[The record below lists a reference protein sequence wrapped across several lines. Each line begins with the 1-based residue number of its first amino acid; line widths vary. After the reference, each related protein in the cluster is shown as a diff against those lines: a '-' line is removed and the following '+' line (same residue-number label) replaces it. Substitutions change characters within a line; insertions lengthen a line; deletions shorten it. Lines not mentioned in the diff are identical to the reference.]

1 MDAPLPTIAKRYQ
14 LAFPARRVS
23 SKLCCDL
30 YVTVPD
36 SFNPVAL
43 TSTKCVDLSDNC
55 GITILWSMP
64 WVYLRQ
70 INSFDPAAPTDAT
83 SKTHLATLFLNSLQW
98 RHNEH
103 DGVSSH
109 QPHDCFLNDLFR
121 SRSDAAS
128 KLGVTGL
135 SAGNSP
141 VTGEFPAQRA
151 SNAETFP
158 FDDVIMLA
166 AHL

>member
-1 MDAPLPTIAKRYQ
+1 MLHYQPRETKESVYQ
-14 LAFPARRVS
+14 LAFSARRVS

-30 YVTVPD
+30 YVTVSD

-43 TSTKCVDLSDNC
+43 TCTKCVDLSDNC

-70 INSFDPAAPTDAT
+70 INSVDPAAPTDVT
-83 SKTHLATLFLNSLQW
+83 SKTHSATLFLNSLQW

-109 QPHDCFLNDLFR
+109 RPHDCFLKDLFR
-121 SRSDAAS
+121 RRSDAAS

-141 VTGEFPAQRA
+141 LTGEFPAKRATQRTH
-151 SNAETFP
+151 NA
-158 FDDVIMLA
+158 IMTQR
-166 AHL
+166 